1 MMPGA
6 RRGDRWVWLAC
17 LAAGVLVLI
26 GCALPTVEVGQDAII
41 GAGDTQR
48 GFEYD
53 RSVRF
58 ATYLEPG
65 AMLFVVGAAALV
77 LLAVIALARGSTPV
91 LVVAAAVLSL
101 ALVIEVVRVADELD
115 WPDGGVYSC
124 EKRRLEDCVP
134 ILAPAVRDL
143 QAEIGRRPEA
153 AEPGFE
159 LLAQDGYRARGKGG
173 WSLIVWA
180 CVGAVLV
187 TAFAA
192 FRLVLRPVWAGVAV
206 AAGALVFLAVL
217 FLRALQNLE

>member
-6 RRGDRWVWLAC
+6 RRDRWLWLAC
-17 LAAGVLVLI
+17 LVAGVLVLI
-26 GCALPTVEVGQDAII
+26 GCALPTVEIGHDAII

-48 GFEYD
+48 GFDYD

-65 AMLFVVGAAALV
+65 AMLFVAGAAGLV

-91 LVVAAAVLSL
+91 LVVAAAAVSF
-101 ALVIEVVRVADELD
+101 AVVVQVVRVTDELN

-124 EKRRLEDCVP
+124 EKPRLEDCVP

-143 QAEIGRRPEA
+143 QEHIGRRPEA

-159 LLAQDGYRARGKGG
+159 LLAGDGYRARGEGG
-173 WSLIVWA
+173 WSFIAWSCA
-180 CVGAVLV
+180 AAALV
-187 TAFAA
+187 TAFGA
-192 FRLVLRPVWAGVAV
+192 FRLILRPVWAAVAV

-217 FLRALQNLE
+217 FLRALEGLE

>member
-26 GCALPTVEVGQDAII
+26 GCALATVAVGQDAII

-48 GFEYD
+48 GFDYD

-124 EKRRLEDCVP
+124 EKRRLEDCIPTSGSSYERFGRGRGRCRRARVP
-134 ILAPAVRDL
+134 SGAVPARASESRVNATRL
-143 QAEIGRRPEA
+143 RPR
-153 AEPGFE
+153 EPGP
-159 LLAQDGYRARGKGG
+159 
-173 WSLIVWA
+173 S
-180 CVGAVLV
+180 
-187 TAFAA
+187 T
-192 FRLVLRPVWAGVAV
+192 
-206 AAGALVFLAVL
+206 
-217 FLRALQNLE
+217 

>member
-1 MMPGA
+1 MPGA

-17 LAAGVLVLI
+17 LTAGVLVLI
-26 GCALPTVEVGQDAII
+26 GCALPTVAVGQDAII

-115 WPDGGVYSC
+115 WPDGRVSSC
-124 EKRRLEDCVP
+124 EKRRLEDCIP
-134 ILAPAVRDL
+134 TSGSSYERFGRGSRSLPARSYSSRCCSCARFRISSERYALAASRTGSFHMIS
-143 QAEIGRRPEA
+143 A
-153 AEPGFE
+153 
-159 LLAQDGYRARGKGG
+159 
-173 WSLIVWA
+173 SS
-180 CVGAVLV
+180 
-187 TAFAA
+187 
-192 FRLVLRPVWAGVAV
+192 RLSV
-206 AAGALVFLAVL
+206 
-217 FLRALQNLE
+217 

>member
-6 RRGDRWVWLAC
+6 RRGDRWLWLAC
-17 LAAGVLVLI
+17 LVAGVLVLI

-65 AMLFVVGAAALV
+65 TMLFVLGAAALV
-77 LLAVIALARGSTPV
+77 LVAVIALARGSTPV
-91 LVVAAAVLSL
+91 LVLAAAVLSF
-101 ALVIEVVRVADELD
+101 ALVVQVVRVADELD

-124 EKRRLEDCVP
+124 EKRRLEDCIP
-134 ILAPAVRDL
+134 ILARAVRDL
-143 QAEIGRRPEA
+143 QADIGRRPEA

-159 LLAQDGYRARGKGG
+159 LLEQEGYRARGKGG

-180 CVGAVLV
+180 CVAAVLV

-217 FLRALQNLE
+217 FLRALENLE